1 MSSKQQEEQPIE
13 PTTELTLSRRKLPK
27 YKKNPFVDDQLI
39 TQLSGMKNVFYTQTT
54 RNAIVDMETGE
65 TTPAQL
71 QIVKKVQTD
80 KENFVKV
87 FTTHLKA
94 FFELS
99 AVAFKLLQY
108 VLDTV
113 QNEAIHEDKIY
124 LSLNLAQEFY
134 QNQGSQIS
142 KASYYRGMKEL
153 VEKLFIAE
161 AIDTNIYF
169 INPKLFFNG
178 DRVEFLTKF
187 YVSDEKPK
195 DEKTKIEQSKIK
207 RIK

>member
-1 MSSKQQEEQPIE
+1 MSSEPQDEQPK
-13 PTTELTLSRRKLPK
+13 ELILSRRKLPK

-39 TQLSGMKNVFYTQTT
+39 TQLSGMKNVYYTQTT
-54 RNAIVDMETGE
+54 RNAIVDTDTGE

-71 QIVKKVQTD
+71 QVVKKVQTD

-87 FTTHLKA
+87 YTTHLKA

-113 QNEAIHEDKIY
+113 QNEEHSQDKIY

-134 QNQGSQIS
+134 ESQGSQIS
-142 KASYYRGMKEL
+142 KASYFRGMKEL

-187 YVSDEKPK
+187 YVEEQKPKTEKPK
-195 DEKTKIEQSKIK
+195 IEEKKKLK
-207 RIK
+207 

>member
-1 MSSKQQEEQPIE
+1 MSSE
-13 PTTELTLSRRKLPK
+13 PQAEKTTELILSRRKLPK
-27 YKKNPFVDDQLI
+27 YKKNPFVDDQLL
-39 TQLSGMKNVFYTQTT
+39 TQLAGTKNVYYTQTT
-54 RNAIVDMETGE
+54 RNAIEDLTTGE
-65 TTPAQL
+65 RTPAQL
-71 QIVKKVQTD
+71 QIVKKVQAD
-80 KENFVKV
+80 KENFVKL

-108 VLDTV
+108 VLHTV

-124 LSLNLAQEFY
+124 LSLNMAQEFY
-134 QNQGSQIS
+134 ESQGSQIS
-142 KASYYRGMKEL
+142 KASYFRGMKEL

-161 AIDTNIYF
+161 AIDTNMYF

-178 DRVEFLTKF
+178 DRVEFITKF
-187 YVSDEKPK
+187 YVEDEKPK
-195 DEKTKIEQSKIK
+195 EEKPKIEEPKVK